1 MTPSTSP
8 PSPGHVLKLDF
19 VGADPVRP
27 VGTERAPGV
36 VSYFTGPEENWLT
49 GVPTFSSIT
58 YPDLWPGIDLV
69 YEGTGSSLEYT
80 FHLDPGADPDRIRLR
95 YRGASGLDL
104 TPGGTLEISTPLGGI
119 TEQPPITYQGSPIAP
134 KVHPAAS
141 FPPPPR
147 SQLGWAAR
155 IRQRCFRRWLSAGL
169 TSTEPAPNVHPEP
182 DQRMPIRKGGGAQIH
197 DRVGLTRPS
206 ERKEGPCAGSLVAL
220 TSPLCSLQ
228 SSSCRW
234 EELPPVAQ

>member
-1 MTPSTSP
+1 MRKARTAVVLLGVMVPAGVVVGVVQARPHRDATSSSRPSEAVEQEVRGSLAPLPLSFIQNRGRMDEEVSYFVQGSTTSLYFTPGGMTFRLAGDRPPPQGPDDPLTGPITSP

-80 FHLDPGADPDRIRLR
+80 FHLDPGADPSRIRLR
-95 YRGASGLDL
+95 YRG
-104 TPGGTLEISTPLGGI
+104 
-119 TEQPPITYQGSPIAP
+119 Q
-134 KVHPAAS
+134 AA
-141 FPPPPR
+141 
-147 SQLGWAAR
+147 
-155 IRQRCFRRWLSAGL
+155 
-169 TSTEPAPNVHPEP
+169 
-182 DQRMPIRKGGGAQIH
+182 
-197 DRVGLTRPS
+197 
-206 ERKEGPCAGSLVAL
+206 
-220 TSPLCSLQ
+220 
-228 SSSCRW
+228 
-234 EELPPVAQ
+234 